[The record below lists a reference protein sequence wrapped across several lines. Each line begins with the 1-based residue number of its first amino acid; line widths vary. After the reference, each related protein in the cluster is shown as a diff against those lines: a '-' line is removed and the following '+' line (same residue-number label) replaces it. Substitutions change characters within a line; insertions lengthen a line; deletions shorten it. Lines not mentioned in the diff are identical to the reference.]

1 MVVVA
6 QKYQDRWPRIK
17 DNIQEAFVY
26 FKKNRDYYNETRKFV
41 LKSNITPEQ
50 ESALDELQ
58 RPCLQFNV
66 LEAYVSRL
74 LGEFSKQSPGIEAT
88 SEPSEKAPAP
98 EEIEFVEN
106 HMRSIID
113 NLNSYEIYRDQL
125 TGGFSCIKVWTEY
138 ENPKSFNQK
147 ICCDRV
153 FDPLLV
159 GFDPAAQ
166 KSHKGDGSYCFELIP
181 LTEDQAHELYPDIDF
196 THCYKKDIQGFQW
209 GYKTGK
215 KRIILFCNYYEKKN
229 KKVMIYRLSDNRV
242 RTKQE
247 YEEIIIKCNES
258 GDVVPAIV
266 DKRLAEIP
274 HICRYQLTKDMI
286 LEYKETEFCALPLIF
301 VDGNSAMIKI
311 ESSNS
316 DTEQVTKAYV
326 HNAIDTQKLKN
337 VSGQTIANK
346 IETMVQSQWKVAI
359 ESIPN
364 GYEEAYKNPQQATA
378 LVYKAYGND
387 STPLPPPQEV
397 MQMPL
402 PQEVIA
408 TFMGADETI
417 QGILG
422 SYNAAAGITDNDLS
436 GKAMMIGT
444 TNSSFAA
451 MPFMVNFLSAL
462 QQMCKIVLDLI
473 PKYYITPRSVPV
485 ITSEGK
491 REHVSI
497 NNPEDPR
504 SLKIQYSPS
513 DLNIVLTPGV
523 NFDAQ
528 KNQALQT
535 IEALAQSLP
544 SFAQMINEKGL
555 PIICDNLSIKGA
567 DQLKKMA
574 EEWMQAQKEKA
585 ALMLKMQQGQQQQ
598 NPEMMK
604 IQQSGQKMQMENQN
618 KQYEL
623 QQKDREIDI
632 KQQEVGIKQQAQNLD
647 DAMSQIK
654 AINDRIDSIVQMKK
668 NQTER
673 QVHGLNLAMQK
684 EENDRAHVMK
694 AAEHAHKVGEHHHQ
708 VAMDLI
714 NADQANH
721 SANTS
726 QTENDEEN
734 Q

>member
-1 MVVVA
+1 MVTVA
-6 QKYQDRWPRIK
+6 KQYQDRLPRIM

-26 FKKNRDYYNETRKFV
+26 FKRNRDYYNATRKFV

-50 ESALDELQ
+50 ESSLDELN

-74 LGEFSKQSPGIEAT
+74 LGEFSKQSPGIKAN
-88 SEPSEKAPAP
+88 SEPSEVAPSV
-98 EEIEFVEN
+98 EEVEFVEN
-106 HMRSIID
+106 YMRNVIS

-125 TGGFSCIKVWTEY
+125 TGGFSCMKVWTEY
-138 ENPKSFNQK
+138 ESPKSFNQK

-196 THCYKKDIQGFQW
+196 SHCYKKDIKGFQW
-209 GYKTGK
+209 GYKAGK
-215 KRIILFCNYYEKKN
+215 KKIILFCNYYEKKN
-229 KKVMIYRLSDNRV
+229 RKVMIYRLSDNRV
-242 RTKQE
+242 RTKEE
-247 YEEIIIKCNES
+247 YAKIVMQCAES
-258 GDVVPAIV
+258 GDVVPAII
-266 DKRLAEIP
+266 DKRMAEIP
-274 HICRYQLTKDMI
+274 YVCRYQLVKDMI
-286 LEYKETEFCALPLIF
+286 LEYKETDFCALPLIF
-301 VDGNSAMIKI
+301 VDGNSAMIKM

-337 VSGQTIANK
+337 VSGQTIAQK
-346 IETMVQSQWKVAI
+346 IETMVQSQWKVAL

-364 GYEEAYKNPQQATA
+364 GYEEAYKNPQQAA
-378 LVYKAYGND
+378 AIIYRAYGEN
-387 STPLPPPQEV
+387 SVPLPAPQEV

-451 MPFMVNFLSAL
+451 SPFMVNFLESL
-462 QQMCKIVLDLI
+462 QQMAKIILDLI
-473 PKYYITPRSVPV
+473 PKYYVTPRSVP
-485 ITSEGK
+485 IISPEGK
-491 REHVSI
+491 NEHVSI
-497 NNPEDPR
+497 NDPKDPK
-504 SLKIQYSPS
+504 SLQIKYNPS
-513 DLNIVLTPGV
+513 DLSVVLTPGI

-528 KNQALQT
+528 KTQSLQT
-535 IEALAQSLP
+535 IESLCQSLP
-544 SFAQMINEKGL
+544 SFAEMINQKGL
-555 PIICDNLSIKGA
+555 PIICDNLNIKGA
-567 DQLKKMA
+567 DQLKKMS
-574 EEWMQAQKEKA
+574 EEWMEAQKEKA

-598 NPEMMK
+598 QNPQIMK
-604 IQQSGQKMQMENQN
+604 IQQQAQKDQMDNQNEQTELGQK
-618 KQYEL
+618 
-623 QQKDREIDI
+623 QQLIDI
-632 KQQEVGIKQQAQNLD
+632 KQQELGIKQQAQNLE
-647 DAMSQIK
+647 DAMAQIN
-654 AINDRIDSIVQMKK
+654 AMNDRINSLVQISK

-673 QVHGLNLAMQK
+673 QVNGLDIAVQAQK
-684 EENDRAHVMK
+684 
-694 AAEHAHKVGEHHHQ
+694 HADDHIRKVAEHHHNVDVHHHQ
-708 VAMDLI
+708 AAMDLI
-714 NADQANH
+714 N
-721 SANTS
+721 SAS
-726 QTENDEEN
+726 QDSSKEDRSEN